1 VIGPS
6 AIVFRIL
13 VLVVGRNGCIRSV
26 LAHLWLLM
34 KPPALSRRAE
44 IPIDTRHPA
53 RYAFSWRLKDA
64 SWSAGRV
71 ESTFMFK

>member
-26 LAHLWLLM
+26 IAHLWLLM

-44 IPIDTRHPA
+44 IPIDTRHPT
-53 RYAFSWRLKDA
+53 RYTVFLAFEGCLLVCGK
-64 SWSAGRV
+64 G
-71 ESTFMFK
+71 